1 MVLRKIFHYVIFGK
15 AQFTVV
21 QKLVQNASHEIL
33 LDAIQNFGMLFE
45 VENFL
50 MMKTHKSLREHFL
63 KPLSRYL
70 WPYTFGHGRIFF
82 SDQLF
87 CHVIFGTFSYYMQ
100 NWKLFGNIR
109 RAQSR
114 SICKS

>member
-45 VENFL
+45 VE
-50 MMKTHKSLREHFL
+50 
-63 KPLSRYL
+63 
-70 WPYTFGHGRIFF
+70 I
-82 SDQLF
+82 
-87 CHVIFGTFSYYMQ
+87 SYDE
-100 NWKLFGNIR
+100 N
-109 RAQSR
+109 A
-114 SICKS
+114 